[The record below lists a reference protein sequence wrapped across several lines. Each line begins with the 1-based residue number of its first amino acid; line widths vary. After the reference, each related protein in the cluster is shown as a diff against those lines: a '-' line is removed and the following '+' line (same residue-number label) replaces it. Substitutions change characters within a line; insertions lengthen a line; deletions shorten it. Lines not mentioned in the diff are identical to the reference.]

1 MFLSPSPLFFSG
13 RENEKR
19 KINCRAITLGSLP
32 VIRALF
38 LWWGGNNRQKKDRNS
53 DTSFPST
60 FCTYL
65 ALDLC
70 LRKRYKR
77 LRPSVKIQASI
88 FQEIWEMLVRTQIGE
103 KKRKGELKKARN
115 HVSTHH
121 NAFL

>member
-38 LWWGGNNRQKKDRNS
+38 LWWGEITGKRKTETATRV
-53 DTSFPST
+53 FPPRT
-60 FCTYL
+60 

-115 HVSTHH
+115 HASTHH
-121 NAFL
+121 NTFL